1 MNKTD
6 SGPMVEHLRE
16 MSRDENQLPPAAK
29 LVGWRWTHVEEGRA
43 VCEMEATAQHSNLMG
58 YLHGGFLCTI
68 ADAAMGVAFAST
80 LEQGQAHTTI
90 ELKINYLRPVWRG
103 MLTAEGKLVKR
114 GKKVGMMECRIHDAE
129 GNLVGMSTGTFM
141 ALRGQDAKGR
151 RIGKEET
158 PA

>member
-1 MNKTD
+1 MSDDRNETRLEQLQEMIQDD
-6 SGPMVEHLRE
+6 SK
-16 MSRDENQLPPAAK
+16 LPPAAK
-29 LVGWRWTHVEEGRA
+29 LVGWRWTHVEKGRA
-43 VCEMEATAQHSNLMG
+43 LAEMEATKDHSNIMG

-80 LEQGQAHTTI
+80 LEEGQAHTTI

-114 GKKVGMMECRIHDAE
+114 GKKVGMLECRIHDSD

-141 ALRGQDAKGR
+141 VLRGKDAEGR
-151 RIGKEET
+151 EINQ
-158 PA
+158 